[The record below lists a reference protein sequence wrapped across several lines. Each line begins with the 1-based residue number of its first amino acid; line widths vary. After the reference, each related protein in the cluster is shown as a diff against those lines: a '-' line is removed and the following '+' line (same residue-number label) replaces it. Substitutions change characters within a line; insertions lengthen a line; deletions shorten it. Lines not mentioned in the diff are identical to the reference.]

1 MRLRVSSARR
11 AAAGAVTIA
20 LATLGLAACG
30 VDSDTGSDKPAEL
43 SKGDV
48 NLRVNWWGSDART
61 TLTQKAIDAF
71 EKKHP
76 NIHVTGEFSDWN
88 GYWDK
93 LATATAGGNAP
104 DVIQMD
110 QLYLASYA
118 DRGALADLSKL
129 SQLDTS
135 GIDNSV
141 LGMGRTHD
149 GQYAMPISTAA
160 FGLLINKDK
169 LHELGLTLPDT
180 NTWTWDQF
188 DAFARSITEKSG
200 GKTYG
205 VTPWNNEYSLQLA
218 ARQAGDQLFKDGQIA
233 IKPETLAG
241 YFQRALDW
249 SKDGASQPASQ
260 FAEQASGTLDQ
271 SDFAT
276 GKTAMIFSQVSQL
289 TAYAA
294 AAGDANVVIA
304 KLPTDDANAGKY
316 FYFKPGMYWSV
327 SAKSAHPAEAAL
339 FVNFMVNDPEAG
351 AILGTERGLP
361 ANPAIVKA
369 ITGNLNANEKK
380 VVDYTDA
387 MTPDLGAAPEIVP
400 NGASDTDT
408 LILRYLQDVL
418 FAKKTPQ
425 QAADGLI
432 SEVKSGIEAAK

>member
-1 MRLRVSSARR
+1 MRLRIRR

-20 LATLGLAACG
+20 LASLGLAACG
-30 VDSDTGSDKPAEL
+30 VGTSAGSGKPAEL
-43 SKGDV
+43 SQGDV
-48 NLRVNWWGSDART
+48 NLRVNWWGGDART
-61 TLTQKAIDAF
+61 KLTQTAIAAF

-76 NIHVTGEFSDWN
+76 TIHVTGEFSDWN

-93 LATATAGGNAP
+93 LATATAGGNSP

-118 DRGALADLSKL
+118 DRGALTDLSKI
-129 SQLDTS
+129 SQLKTS
-135 GIDNSV
+135 ALDASV
-141 LGMGRTHD
+141 LGMGRTKD
-149 GQYAMPISTAA
+149 GLYAMPISTTA
-160 FGLLINKDK
+160 FGLLVNKDTLDK
-169 LHELGLTLPDT
+169 LGIALPDT

-188 DAFARSITEKSG
+188 DAFARSITDKSG
-200 GKTYG
+200 GKVYG
-205 VTPWNNEYSLQLA
+205 TTPWGNEYSLELA
-218 ARQAGDQLFKDGQIA
+218 ARQAGDQMFKDGQIV
-233 IKPETLAG
+233 IKPETVAG

-260 FAEQASGTLDQ
+260 FAEQASATLEQ

-276 GKTAMIFSQVSQL
+276 GKSAMIFTQVSQL
-289 TAYAA
+289 TAYAK
-294 AAGDANVVIA
+294 AAGDANVVVA
-304 KLPTDDANAGKY
+304 KLPADANAGKY

-327 SAKSAHPAEAAL
+327 SAKSEHPAEAAL
-339 FVNFMVNDPEAG
+339 FVDFMVNDPDAG

-361 ANPAIVKA
+361 ANPTVVKA
-369 ITGNLNANEKK
+369 ITGHLDANDKK

-387 MTPDLGAAPEIVP
+387 MTPDLGQAPEIVP

-418 FAKKTPQ
+418 FGKKTPQ

-432 SEVKSGIEAAK
+432 GELKSGINAAK